1 MRSRSFSMTGVA
13 ATGGPFAGGVNRCR
27 AGRTA
32 SAMDDTIKSIVMTVG
47 ASMVSAPAEAS
58 AGVFTLAIAGQ
69 SLQPWQ
75 SGSCD
80 CAPVPLDTFIASA
93 QSSGIATAF
102 IGCGFEGGEAPAGP
116 SVGDC
121 GQKSAQATAGLTA
134 ITAAKAIANMR
145 RQAFMDPI

>member
-13 ATGGPFAGGVNRCR
+13 ATGGPFAGGVNRRR
-27 AGRTA
+27 AGRST
-32 SAMDDTIKSIVMTVG
+32 SAMDDPIKSIVMTIG

-58 AGVFTLAIAGQ
+58 TGAFTLAIAGQ

-80 CAPVPLDTFIASA
+80 WGPVSLDTFIASA
-93 QSSGIATAF
+93 QSSGIAAAF
-102 IGCGFEGGEAPAGP
+102 IDSGLEEVKAPAGP

-134 ITAAKAIANMR
+134 SAAARTIAKMR
-145 RQAFMDPI
+145 RHAFMASI